1 MSSSVVRQLVA
12 TVGFAGVAVLV
23 GMPVRAQQVVLTP
36 AGMQMVPIAPPVRA
50 QESVTAVTTMDMKDV
65 VSPAP
70 KDDRTMDEIMQ
81 NRSDYVQSNDKLYAP
96 EPGSQDVISVYIED
110 AENVKIGSSGYS
122 LADLKNNYV
131 PAQSM
136 TREEMDRLGL
146 VPTLSQSSSASATP
160 KLINDQASPYL
171 DQTAD
176 RSGNNSYLA
185 TPNLGNYQAPRYAGQ
200 ATVNSTNN
208 SSLTNS
214 RVFPWSGY

>member
-1 MSSSVVRQLVA
+1 
-12 TVGFAGVAVLV
+12 
-23 GMPVRAQQVVLTP
+23 
-36 AGMQMVPIAPPVRA
+36 
-50 QESVTAVTTMDMKDV
+50 MDMKDV

-70 KDDRTMDEIMQ
+70 KDNRTMDEIMQ
-81 NRSDYVQSNDKLYAP
+81 NRSDYVQSNDKFYAP
-96 EPGSQDVISVYIED
+96 EAGSQEVISVYVED
-110 AENVKIGSSGYS
+110 AENMKIGSSGYS
-122 LADLKNNYV
+122 LADLSKNYV
-131 PAQSM
+131 PAKSM

-160 KLINDQASPYL
+160 KLVNDQASPYV

-176 RSGNNSYLA
+176 RSGNNSYSA

-200 ATVNSTNN
+200 STVNSTNN